1 MLPQST
7 PQIQAWVATMRP
19 HWIRCQGNIHN
30 DPKFWNECIH
40 SRDDIW
46 HDALDFYC
54 EARHDI
60 DVDRLHP
67 HLNWDLGTIMER
79 IEQGQRITIPYNK
92 QGYNKP
98 VFRATMALKDILC
111 KLTGEP
117 MQDHLSAREILVNQL
132 VPKRKRPSRDEVMAQ
147 YAKLGQMID
156 DLFETKE

>member
-7 PQIQAWVATMRP
+7 PEIQAWVATMRP

-46 HDALDFYC
+46 VTAIDFYC
-54 EARHDI
+54 DVRTDP
-60 DVDRLHP
+60 DVDRKHP
-67 HLNWDLGTIMER
+67 HLNEDLGTIAQR
-79 IEQGQRITIPYNK
+79 IDAGQRITIPYNK
-92 QGYNKP
+92 TGHNKP

-111 KLTGEP
+111 RLTGEP
-117 MQDHLSAREILVNQL
+117 MQDHLVAPK
-132 VPKRKRPSRDEVMAQ
+132 PKRARPTRDEVMAQ

-156 DLFETKE
+156 ELFETKE